1 MYKMISVRRNM
12 PTVRSGRTRNK
23 SRSGFRSS
31 SSIKKTRKMSRRSG
45 LKTINQGSVEKALLA
60 MGPVLNGVS
69 MTKQEFM
76 NSVPNGS
83 SVQKLIEGRV
93 NVNDLNREINTSW
106 QDLVRLTGSGQST
119 NTINLSNLLN
129 KSNVEKTELKKQLWN
144 IVKETIHI
152 LNPDVYEGCLKNA
165 ATPMDFKVKFEKEIP
180 KDYLQRLTKG
190 VESIIKKSQ
199 SGGGSGSA
207 SSSSNASNA
216 RSENSNTSEHVV
228 YARAITATVR
238 SLVDTVTAADGRYD
252 IFINDSFEENERA
265 TARRHINY
273 ITAFLLITIISLSF
287 GSLGWLLIELGA
299 PATWRNMQ
307 STSVALE
314 LGCGNPFGTT
324 VRALASDYLDTVL
337 GGFIPFRCSDVYRA
351 KEQATIAFIKITISL
366 ILSAGGTM
374 MVSGNRVRMLVGSLY
389 YNRMARDIEDPGID
403 D

>member
-1 MYKMISVRRNM
+1 M
-12 PTVRSGRTRNK
+12 PTVRSGKTK
-23 SRSGFRSS
+23 SKLRSGFRSS

-60 MGPVLNGVS
+60 IGPVLNGVS

-83 SVQKLIEGRV
+83 SVQKLIEGQV
-93 NVNDLNREINTSW
+93 NVNYLNSEINTSW
-106 QDLVRLTGSGQST
+106 NYLATLTGGRGSQST

-152 LNPDVYEGCLKNA
+152 LNPDVYDGCLKNE
-165 ATPMDFKVKFEKEIP
+165 ATPMDFKANFKKKIP

-207 SSSSNASNA
+207 SSSSNAGSV
-216 RSENSNTSEHVV
+216 SGNTSEHVV

-238 SLVDTVTAADGRYD
+238 GLVSRVTAADGRYD
-252 IFINDSFEENERA
+252 RFIDHSFEENERA
-265 TARRHINY
+265 TARTHINY
-273 ITAFLLITIISLSF
+273 ITAFLLITIISFSF
-287 GSLGWLLIELGA
+287 GSLGWILIELGA

-307 STSVALE
+307 SASVALE
-314 LGCGNPFGTT
+314 LGCSNPFGTT

-337 GGFIPFRCSDVYRA
+337 GGFIPFRCSDVHRA
-351 KEQATIAFIKITISL
+351 KEQATIAVIKITISL
-366 ILSAGGTM
+366 ILSAGGTA